1 MEEDK
6 EDDDFFADSNG
17 AAYLRT
23 EERTGPPLTYVAEK
37 IRHSLESLHQLN
49 LAIEKVPDDVPAP
62 GKWVEATP
70 SLKDAYLRSP
80 AQHAFHY
87 GLVGYLAL
95 FNLLALA
102 NDHNLVERLLRMSR
116 DEFTEWLERIA
127 AEGSVT
133 G

>member
-1 MEEDK
+1 M
-6 EDDDFFADSNG
+6 DDFDDLFTDPNG
-17 AAYLRT
+17 PAYQKT
-23 EERTGPPLTYVAEK
+23 EERTGLPLSYVAEK

-49 LAIEKVPDDVPAP
+49 VAIEKVPDDIPAP

-70 SLKDAYLRSP
+70 SLKEAYLRSP
-80 AQHAFHY
+80 VQHAFHY

-102 NDHNLVERLLRMSR
+102 NDHNLAKRLLKMSR
-116 DEFTEWLERIA
+116 DDFSEWLERIA